1 MNLDNFLTI
10 QYHNKYVIWI
20 AIEVENK

>member
-20 AIEVENK
+20 AIEVENE

>member
-1 MNLDNFLTI
+1 MNLDSFLTI

-20 AIEVENK
+20 AIEVENE